1 MRNRTDRTD
10 RTNRTRLRRF
20 APVLSVLSVLS
31 VPSPARA
38 GEPDLKQGLLAHYT
52 FDKDATDSSGN
63 EHHAAA
69 KGARPIAEGK
79 LGGAFA
85 FNGTSDHVAVPPKAT
100 TGLTWFTLAL
110 WFRTTQV
117 AASPRTRFWSN
128 PTLIGAST
136 GGWGSNDLALML
148 ENGCL
153 AYFHGLQAE
162 GTDTTW
168 WSSQRVADDKWHH
181 VALVCEGQ
189 RVRLYLDGKLARGD
203 VVRYSE
209 NGQEALGEQAQTAA
223 GNALGPAALF
233 IGANNEG
240 GANYGFKGLIDD
252 VRIWRRALSA
262 DEVAELSP

>member
-1 MRNRTDRTD
+1 MKSRTDRTD
-10 RTNRTRLRRF
+10 RTDRTRQRGFPL
-20 APVLSVLSVLS
+20 ALSVLSVLL
-31 VPSPARA
+31 VPPFARA
-38 GEPDLKQGLLAHYT
+38 GEPDLKKDLVAHYP
-52 FDKDATDSSGN
+52 FDKDASDASGN
-63 EHHAAA
+63 GHDATAR
-69 KGARPIAEGK
+69 GARPVAAGRIGE
-79 LGGAFA
+79 AFA
-85 FNGTSDHVAVPPKAT
+85 FNGTSDHVVVPPKAT

-117 AASPRTRFWSN
+117 AASPRSRFWSN

-189 RVRLYLDGKLARGD
+189 RVRLYLDGKLARGE

-209 NGQEALGEQAQTAA
+209 NGQESLGEQAQTAA

-252 VRIWRRALSA
+252 VRIWNRALSA
-262 DEVAELSP
+262 DEVADLSP